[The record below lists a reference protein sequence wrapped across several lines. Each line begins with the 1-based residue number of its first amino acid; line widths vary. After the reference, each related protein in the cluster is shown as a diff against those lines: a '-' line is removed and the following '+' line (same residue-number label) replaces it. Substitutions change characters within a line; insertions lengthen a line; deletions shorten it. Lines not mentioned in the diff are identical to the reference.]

1 MKKHQTLEM
10 SELVQEIELL
20 LDDWHFTKCPGH
32 RKCEECEHYKLC
44 KCLMDLSSIR
54 IEKYNSNGELK

>member
-32 RKCEECEHYKLC
+32 RKCEECEYYKLY
-44 KCLMDLSSIR
+44 KCSMGFI
-54 IEKYNSNGELK
+54 IH